1 MRSGYNARMNDL
13 NDKIERFQNM
23 AAADPSNDM
32 AHFSLGSA
40 YLEAQKYGEAA
51 TSFEACVK
59 LNPEMTRAMELGGSA
74 LMQMGNKAEATK
86 VLTQGYEQAASKG
99 EMRVKDGIAAILE
112 AAGIEIPT
120 VEQVATGESGEKL
133 NEAPLP
139 GATGQ
144 WIFENVD
151 EVQWEAWIGQGTKVI
166 NELRL
171 DFSKEEDQKVFGEY
185 MAEFLGIP
193 KDVIEQD
200 VKAQKE

>member
-1 MRSGYNARMNDL
+1 MNEL

-40 YLEAQKYGEAA
+40 YLEAQKFGEAA

-86 VLTQGYEQAASKG
+86 VLIQGYEQAASKG
-99 EMRVKDGIAAILE
+99 EMRVKDGIAAILK

-120 VEQVATGESGEKL
+120 VEQVATGKSGKPL
-133 NEAPLP
+133 DEAPLP
-139 GATGQ
+139 GPTGQ
-144 WIFENVD
+144 WILENVD
-151 EVQWEAWIGQGTKVI
+151 EVQWESWIGQGTKVI

-193 KDVIEQD
+193 KDVIELN
-200 VKAQKE
+200 VKVQEE

>member
-13 NDKIERFQNM
+13 KDKIERFQNM

-51 TSFEACVK
+51 TSFEACMK